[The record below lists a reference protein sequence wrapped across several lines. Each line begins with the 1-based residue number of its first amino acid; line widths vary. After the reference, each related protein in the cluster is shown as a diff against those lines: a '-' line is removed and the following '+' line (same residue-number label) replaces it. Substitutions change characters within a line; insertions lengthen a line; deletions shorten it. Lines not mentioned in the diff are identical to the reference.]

1 MSQSHQLVDTL
12 KMELRKQHINYRQVA
27 DALDISETSVKRLFS
42 QKSFSL
48 ERIEAVCELLNMGL
62 IDLVT
67 QMERNVELT
76 TSLTLDQERELVSDE
91 KLVLIAFF
99 LVNKHSFA
107 SIIRHYDIS
116 ECEGIRLLARLDR
129 MKIIEL
135 QPGNR
140 VRLLVSP
147 NFRWIPN
154 GPIQRFFEQ
163 RVQGEFFESSFDR
176 PGEIRLFSSG
186 MLTRDASA
194 EAIRKIKLLNRELN
208 ELFRESET
216 THGDSRLGTSMLVA
230 FRPWEVKVFRNL
242 RRQRGERPADTGR

>member
-12 KMELRKQHINYRQVA
+12 KMELRKQSINYRQVA
-27 DALDISETSVKRLFS
+27 EVLEISETSVKRLFS
-42 QKSFSL
+42 QKNFSL
-48 ERIEAVCELLNMGL
+48 ERIESICELLSIGL

-76 TSLTLDQERELVSDE
+76 TSLTLEQERELVSDE
-91 KLVLIAFF
+91 KLVLIAFY
-99 LVNKHSFA
+99 LVNKHSFQ
-107 SIIRHYDIS
+107 SIIRHYDIN
-116 ECEGIRLLARLDR
+116 EFEGIRLLARLDR

-147 NFRWIPN
+147 SFRWIPN
-154 GPIQRFFEQ
+154 GPIQRFFEK
-163 RVQGEFFESSFDR
+163 RVQAEFFESSFDR
-176 PGEIRLFSSG
+176 PDEIRLFSSG

-194 EAIRKIKLLNRELN
+194 EAIRKIKALNRELN
-208 ELFRESET
+208 ELYRESEPT
-216 THGDSRLGTSMLVA
+216 AGDARLGTSMLVA

-242 RRQRGERPADTGR
+242 RRNRPERIVNGSK

>member
-27 DALDISETSVKRLFS
+27 DALEISETSVKRLFS

-76 TSLTLDQERELVSDE
+76 TSLSIEQERELVSDE
-91 KLVLIAFF
+91 KLLLVAFL
-99 LVNKHSFA
+99 LVNKHKFA
-107 SIIRHYDIS
+107 NIIRHYDIS

-140 VRLLVSP
+140 ARVLISP
-147 NFRWIPN
+147 SFRWIPN
-154 GPIQRFFEQ
+154 GPIQRFFEK
-163 RVQGEFFESSFDR
+163 RVQAEFFESSFDR

-194 EAIRKIKLLNRELN
+194 EVIRKIKLLNRELN

-216 THGDSRLGTSMLVA
+216 TAGDTRLGTSMLVA

-242 RRQRGERPADTGR
+242 RRNPHLRLADVGK

>member
-12 KMELRKQHINYRQVA
+12 KIELRKQRINYRQVA
-27 DALDISETSVKRLFS
+27 DALKISETSVKRLFS
-42 QKSFSL
+42 QKNFSL
-48 ERIEAVCELLNMGL
+48 ERIESICELLNIGL

-67 QMERNVELT
+67 QMERNVEMT
-76 TSLTLDQERELVSDE
+76 TSLSLEQERELVSDE
-91 KLVLIAFF
+91 KLLLVAFL
-99 LVNKHSFA
+99 LVNKHEFA
-107 SIIRHYDIS
+107 NIIRHYDLS

-140 VRLLVSP
+140 VRVLISP
-147 NFRWIPN
+147 SFRWIPN
-154 GPIQRFFEQ
+154 GPIQRFFEK
-163 RVQGEFFESSFDR
+163 RVQAEFFESSFDR

-194 EAIRKIKLLNRELN
+194 EVIRKIKLLNRELN

-216 THGDSRLGTSMLVA
+216 NAGDTRLGTSMLVA

-242 RRQRGERPADTGR
+242 RRNRHLRLADVGK